1 MDIDR
6 WFGGS
11 PPDFGTLEL
20 GRVDV
25 DSADLR
31 TNRWLASSARRTAEA
46 LASNPSHARPSKPGR
61 SREFRADRGGVV
73 AQRGAENRARAA
85 RERRGRA
92 GGLEELRREVDD
104 GVDAAELLRELEAHA
119 DREAPPERRLARER
133 RPAAA
138 AAARDGPLLGLDGVA
153 ERAELRVA
161 ARGAPELPERGA
173 RLAAAAPPEP
183 VCKSTSELGRRGQT

>member
-1 MDIDR
+1 VLDAR
-6 WFGGS
+6 
-11 PPDFGTLEL
+11 
-20 GRVDV
+20 RK
-25 DSADLR
+25 
-31 TNRWLASSARRTAEA
+31 LASK
-46 LASNPSHARPSKPGR
+46 PSHARPLKSGR
-61 SREFRADRGGVV
+61 SCELRADRGGVV
-73 AQRGAENRARAA
+73 AQRGAEGAARAA
-85 RERRGRA
+85 RERRRRA

-183 VCKSTSELGRRGQT
+183 VCKSTGELGRRGQT